1 MTEWDVLARW
11 PGRVREKR
19 VRGYT
24 HTLGWLINGALG
36 RDERA
41 NSVVT
46 LHLLGRSPET
56 DGRPRRQLRP
66 RARGEEDERGL
77 PCLGRGE
84 AECAIDQA
92 SLHCGARRREQIS
105 GRICSFEGHWQ
116 SLTGRRAVGSAAGT
130 GGPVSGWA
138 AGEQGP

>member
-1 MTEWDVLARW
+1 MTEWEVLARW

-56 DGRPRRQLRP
+56 DGRPRRQLRA

-92 SLHCGARRREQIS
+92 SIVARDGGSR
-105 GRICSFEGHWQ
+105 
-116 SLTGRRAVGSAAGT
+116 SLVGSVALKVAGSRWQG
-130 GGPVSGWA
+130 GGPWEVQ
-138 AGEQGP
+138 QGQEGL